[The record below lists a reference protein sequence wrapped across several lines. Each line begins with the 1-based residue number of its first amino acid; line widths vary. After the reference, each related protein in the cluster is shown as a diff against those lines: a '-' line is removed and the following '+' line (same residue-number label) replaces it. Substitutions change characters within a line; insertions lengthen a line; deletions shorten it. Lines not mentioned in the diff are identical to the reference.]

1 MTVTTATTVN
11 AAASGRLSPALSPA
25 ATGSVG
31 KNR

>member
-1 MTVTTATTVN
+1 MTNTTDTTVIHPAVPAN
-11 AAASGRLSPALSPA
+11 FAARSPA